1 VVELVATGA
10 AVVVVES
17 TAAAEHD
24 AGWGRWDTQLDVVAT
39 SSEAPADKTFTPAS
53 ATPRINAVSSAYS
66 TNVAPRLPRVRPP
79 FASR

>member
-10 AVVVVES
+10 AVVLVES

-24 AGWGRWDTQLDVVAT
+24 AGWGRWDTQFEVVAT
-39 SSEAPADKTFTPAS
+39 SWEAPADNAFTPTS
-53 ATPRINAVSSAYS
+53 ATPRINAVSRAYS
-66 TNVAPRLPRVRPP
+66 TNVAPRLPRARQP